1 MAETAPVLNQ
11 KDAAELA
18 AFRANAERDKRIE
31 ADMARRRTICNGAI
45 PDAMLREIATASI
58 AHDERHAAEEAA
70 EEAAKSS
77 AKK

>member
-1 MAETAPVLNQ
+1 MAEPAPVLTQ

-58 AHDERHAAEEAA
+58 AHDDQHAAKEAA
-70 EEAAKSS
+70 ESS